1 MQRYSSGNNTNTN
14 HTNMST
20 YDHDS
25 AYYGSCQDAFGMDA
39 HAGESHHDVAGRN
52 ITTSLNIGSF
62 MGNLDRLDPSASFP
76 GLGELPSSGLESAVE
91 NNLAGTFT
99 GDLNSTVYEVH
110 GEDQSQLLQEMLQ
123 QQSAQSH
130 SAQSEVNSQVCN
142 MTLHKFTHDRSLLTQ
157 EHRLRGYE
165 NSSRCFV
172 LSF

>member
-1 MQRYSSGNNTNTN
+1 MQRYSSGNNSNNN
-14 HTNMST
+14 HTNNMST

-25 AYYGSCQDAFGMDA
+25 AYYASCQDAFGMDA

-52 ITTSLNIGSF
+52 IATSLNF

-130 SAQSEVNSQVCN
+130 SAQSEVNSQVCIQ
-142 MTLHKFTHDRSLLTQ
+142 LHISSHNRSLLIQ
-157 EHRLRGYE
+157 EHR
-165 NSSRCFV
+165 
-172 LSF
+172 